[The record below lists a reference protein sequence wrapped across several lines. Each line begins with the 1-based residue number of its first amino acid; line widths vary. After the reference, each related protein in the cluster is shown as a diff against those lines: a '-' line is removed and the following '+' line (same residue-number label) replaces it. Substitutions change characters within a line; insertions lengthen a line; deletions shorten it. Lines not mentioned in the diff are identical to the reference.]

1 MVVMMMSVLGM
12 EICFS
17 LHVLN
22 DPLMV
27 KLGLRI
33 IKILLGGNHISIKL
47 WCEVIHGV
55 LGYVV
60 MFGFPGR
67 VIKFVA
73 LCSF

>member
-1 MVVMMMSVLGM
+1 MMSVFGM

-17 LHVLN
+17 LHVLD

-27 KLGLRI
+27 KFGLRI
-33 IKILLGGNHISIKL
+33 IKILLGGNHISIKF

-55 LGYVV
+55 LGFVV

-67 VIKFVA
+67 VIKFMA